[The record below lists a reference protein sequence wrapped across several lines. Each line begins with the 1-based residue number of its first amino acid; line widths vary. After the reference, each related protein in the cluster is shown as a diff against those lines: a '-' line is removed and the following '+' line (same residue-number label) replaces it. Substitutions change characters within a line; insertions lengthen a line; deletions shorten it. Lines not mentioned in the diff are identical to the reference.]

1 MHRNRTASSLLIP
14 GDGEFE
20 EWKLDSEKLGDGE
33 VPTGSLFN
41 PGSFGCPVKF
51 KTSFLLYHRCV
62 ATQVIRS
69 LEASVLDSFAV
80 SNRRGV
86 FVYKDESDAI
96 FYMKLKA
103 TGSNEGEHYVE
114 LLVFGLRL
122 PGPSVTMQLAKIL
135 QKRLLVLAVDALS
148 KVLSKN
154 PHFNWKSSDVNF
166 VRSFEATWLNLE
178 EDIDEPSIEKDV
190 DYSLPN
196 SVYDPIM
203 LLIFFRQNICGS
215 TFFHRLHEANV
226 ENEFLREDCHH
237 EPPTIPD
244 DDNGMMVPFDS
255 REFAMFYNN
264 TPSPLDPELQPV
276 CTLTGKGAE
285 YSRKTGTGI
294 ALVDVTLIDRDGH
307 VVQEL
312 VIGQSPKEIT
322 GMPDMHFDSLRL
334 RKIENRYTKEQKDDT
349 SDYRIRVSIV
359 DTALDRDALHS
370 WVLLSLNQVLA
381 AWSIERHIHCAQLGL
396 LRPSQTVSDVDQ
408 SRTSLL
414 DKERNVIIDALKPG
428 FPHLLEVIDNAHK
441 LPHPAIEKLEMSGV
455 IKASSVATV
464 ALGMMEKC
472 LNGLLWKKTLLASPV
487 HEPSE
492 SFVIRLSR
500 IQKPAL
506 VDLSWDPRREEAC
519 VSESGLA
526 SYIRDSPI
534 DSPEYL
540 CFYCFNHYSDDSG
553 KGAALLSPSAMF
565 FREVI
570 IDRRSDGKRDNLF
583 VEVLKSLRERDRA
596 AFSRSLAFALSVE
609 RNRRLLITYNWNPQ
623 VWKR

>member
-1 MHRNRTASSLLIP
+1 
-14 GDGEFE
+14 
-20 EWKLDSEKLGDGE
+20 
-33 VPTGSLFN
+33 
-41 PGSFGCPVKF
+41 
-51 KTSFLLYHRCV
+51 
-62 ATQVIRS
+62 
-69 LEASVLDSFAV
+69 
-80 SNRRGV
+80 
-86 FVYKDESDAI
+86 VYKDESDAI

-114 LLVFGLRL
+114 LLVFGLRQ
-122 PGPSVTMQLAKIL
+122 PGPSVTMQLARIL

-166 VRSFEATWLNLE
+166 VRSFEDTWLSLE
-178 EDIDEPSIEKDV
+178 DDIDEPSVDKDV
-190 DYSLPN
+190 DYALPS
-196 SVYDPIM
+196 SVDDPIM

-215 TFFHRLHEANV
+215 TFFHRLNEANV
-226 ENEFLREDCHH
+226 ESESLREHCYH
-237 EPPTIPD
+237 EPPTIPEE
-244 DDNGMMVPFDS
+244 DNGMTVPFDS
-255 REFAMFYNN
+255 REFALFYNN

-294 ALVDVTLIDRDGH
+294 ALVDVTLIDRDGR

-312 VIGQSPKEIT
+312 VIGQSPKEPV
-322 GMPDMHFDSLRL
+322 GMPDVKFDSLRL
-334 RKIENRYTKEQKDDT
+334 RKIEKRSTNEQKDEN

-359 DTALDRDALHS
+359 DTALDRDALHN
-370 WVLLSLNQVLA
+370 WVLLTLNQVLA
-381 AWSIERHIHCAQLGL
+381 AWLIERHIQRAQLGL
-396 LRPSQTVSDVDQ
+396 LRPPPTMSDAGL
-408 SRTSLL
+408 SRTSMS
-414 DKERNVIIDALKPG
+414 DKERNVIVDTLKPG
-428 FPHLLEVIDNAHK
+428 YPHLLEMIDNAHK

-464 ALGMMEKC
+464 ALGMVEKC
-472 LNGLLWKKTLLASPV
+472 LNGLIWKDRQSATHV

-500 IQKPAL
+500 TQKPAL
-506 VDLSWDPRREEAC
+506 VDLSWDPRREEAR
-519 VSESGLA
+519 VSESESGLA
-526 SYIRDSPI
+526 SYMRDSPI

-540 CFYCFNHYSDDSG
+540 CFYRFNHYSDNAG
-553 KGAALLSPSAMF
+553 KGVSVLSPSTMF

-570 IDRRSDGKRDNLF
+570 IDGRSDGKRDNLF
-583 VEVLKSLRERDRA
+583 VEVLKSLRERNPA